1 VLLVLFD
8 VDKTLFMTSDPLM
21 GRATTD
27 AIDAVWGLKLP
38 ADAIRGVD
46 HAGQTA
52 TRITREM
59 LRADGLND
67 DEITPLLGRWCEE
80 VSKRYLELLA
90 DADTS
95 HWAAAEGAAE
105 VLPHIEHRALL
116 TGNPEP
122 VARARMERIGLA
134 DLFPPG
140 QGAFGCEAEER
151 AELIRIARAKAGDWP
166 RERTVA
172 VGDTP
177 ADIKGAR
184 AAGIKV
190 VGFGAGLEDADAVI
204 ERMDELPAVLAQ
216 LALNTKF
223 GFNES

>member
-1 VLLVLFD
+1 MLVLFD

-27 AIDAVWGLKLP
+27 AIEAVWGIRLP
-38 ADAIRGVD
+38 RDAIRSVN
-46 HAGQTA
+46 HPGQTA
-52 TRITREM
+52 TRITREL
-59 LRADGLND
+59 LRADGLTD
-67 DEITPLLGRWCEE
+67 DEITPLLDKWCVEA
-80 VSKRYLELLA
+80 SSRYLELLA

-95 HWAAAEGAAE
+95 QWAAAEGAAE
-105 VLPHIEHRALL
+105 VLPQIEHRALL

-134 DLFPPG
+134 ELFPAG

-151 AELIRIARAKAGDWP
+151 ADLIAIARRKAGDWP
-166 RERTVA
+166 SEDTVA

-177 ADIKGAR
+177 ADIQGAR

-190 VGFGAGLEDADAVI
+190 VGFGEGLEDADAVI
-204 ERMDELPAVLAQ
+204 ERMAELPA
-216 LALNTKF
+216 ALQKL
-223 GFNES
+223 GGS

>member
-1 VLLVLFD
+1 MLVLFD

-27 AIDAVWGLKLP
+27 AIEAVWGIPLP
-38 ADAIRGVD
+38 RDAIRSVN
-46 HAGQTA
+46 HPGQTA
-52 TRITREM
+52 TRITREL
-59 LRADGLND
+59 LRADGLTD
-67 DEITPLLGRWCEE
+67 DEITPLLDKWCAEA
-80 VSKRYLELLA
+80 SSRYLELLA

-95 HWAAAEGAAE
+95 QWAAAEGAAE
-105 VLPHIEHRALL
+105 VLPQIEHRALL

-134 DLFPPG
+134 ELFPAG

-151 AELIRIARAKAGDWP
+151 ADLIAIARRKAGDWP
-166 RERTVA
+166 SEDTVA

-177 ADIKGAR
+177 ADIQGAR

-190 VGFGAGLEDADAVI
+190 VGFGEDLEDADAVI
-204 ERMDELPAVLAQ
+204 ERMAELPA
-216 LALNTKF
+216 ALQKL
-223 GFNES
+223 GGS